1 MRHALPGP
9 RRSVRSTERRR
20 HGRPS
25 PEAGVQAT
33 GYPLA
38 LLSGLLLAA
47 SFPKFGHPAFAWVA
61 LAPLLVAV
69 VMASRQSRRSWRV
82 AVLGVVAGFVFFVGT
97 LYWIGGVMAA
107 FGGLNP
113 ILAYALMGGLAL
125 HLSLF
130 VGLFAWLACLSVRR
144 FGLLGVWMA
153 PALWVASE
161 WLRAWLGW
169 GFPWVLL
176 GSSQAAVVPIVQL
189 ASVTGVYGLSALL
202 ALTST
207 AAASLALNRG
217 RAQWLRAAGVAA
229 LVVMIAVLG
238 TWRAS
243 AAQLT
248 REGTPI
254 RVGLLQGNVPQEAKS
269 NPALSQAITQTY
281 LTLSR
286 QALMEGAQLV
296 LWPEASAPFIF
307 AEDEAAAEPIRRL
320 AAQAHVPFVIGTDE
334 IARGATRDADRWYN
348 AATLVGSDGRT
359 QGLYRKVRLVPFG
372 EYVPFKR
379 LLFFV
384 GPLIEAVS
392 DFTPGDD
399 LTVFETE
406 GSRFSVAIC
415 YEAVYAG
422 MAQTFVSRG
431 SQLLTTITNDAW
443 FGRSSAAYQHFEQA
457 SLRAVEQGR
466 YLVRAANTGI
476 SGAVDPYGRVLRTS
490 ALFDTTELT
499 VDARLLSG
507 HTIYH
512 AIGDV
517 VAWASLVL
525 SAFVVWRA
533 RGVGRSQL
541 AGDRPPFDEGTRS

>member
-1 MRHALPGP
+1 MR
-9 RRSVRSTERRR
+9 
-20 HGRPS
+20 
-25 PEAGVQAT
+25 
-33 GYPLA
+33 
-38 LLSGLLLAA
+38 
-47 SFPKFGHPAFAWVA
+47 
-61 LAPLLVAV
+61 
-69 VMASRQSRRSWRV
+69 SRDARRSWPVVR
-82 AVLGVVAGFVFFVGT
+82 LGIAAGFVFFVGT
-97 LYWIGGVMAA
+97 LYWIGSVMAA
-107 FGGLNP
+107 FGGLSP
-113 ILAYALMGGLAL
+113 IVAYALMGGLAL

-130 VGLFAWLACLSVRR
+130 VGLFAWLAGLAVRR
-144 FGLLGVWMA
+144 FGLIGIWMA
-153 PALWVASE
+153 PGLWVASE

-176 GSSQAAVVPIVQL
+176 GSSQATVVPVVQL

-217 RAQWLRAAGVAA
+217 RAQWLRLAGVAA
-229 LVVMIAVLG
+229 AVVVIAGLG
-238 TWRAS
+238 SWRVS
-243 AAQLT
+243 GAALT

-269 NPALSQAITQTY
+269 SAAFSKSITDRY

-286 QALMEGAQLV
+286 QALADGAQMV
-296 LWPEASAPFIF
+296 LWPEASVPFIF
-307 AEDEAAAEPIRRL
+307 AEDIQAAEPIRRL
-320 AAQAHVPFVIGTDE
+320 ALQAHVPFVLGTDE
-334 IARGATRDADRWYN
+334 IARGSNGTVDKYYN
-348 AATLVGSDGRT
+348 AATLVGADGTT
-359 QGLYRKVRLVPFG
+359 QGMYRKVRLVPFG
-372 EYVPFKR
+372 EYVPYKR

-384 GPLIEAVS
+384 GPLIDAVS

-415 YEAVYAG
+415 YEAVYAS
-422 MAQTFVSRG
+422 MAQAFVSRG

-476 SGAVDPYGRVLRTS
+476 SGAVDPYGRVIRTS
-490 ALFDTTELT
+490 KLFDTTELT

-512 AIGDV
+512 ATGDV
-517 VAWASLVL
+517 VAWLSLAL
-525 SAFVVWRA
+525 AAFVLWRA
-533 RGVGRSQL
+533 LGVGFRK
-541 AGDRPPFDEGTRS
+541 GTRS

>member
-1 MRHALPGP
+1 M
-9 RRSVRSTERRR
+9 
-20 HGRPS
+20 
-25 PEAGVQAT
+25 
-33 GYPLA
+33 
-38 LLSGLLLAA
+38 
-47 SFPKFGHPAFAWVA
+47 A
-61 LAPLLVAV
+61 LAPLIVAV
-69 VMASRQSRRSWRV
+69 TLASRERRASWRV
-82 AVLGVVAGFVFFVGT
+82 SLLGVVAGFVYFTGT

-107 FGGLNP
+107 FGNLQPVVAYGLMC
-113 ILAYALMGGLAL
+113 LLAL

-130 VGLFAWLACLSVRR
+130 VGLFAWLLCLAMRR
-144 FGLLGVWMA
+144 FGVTGVWLA
-153 PALWVASE
+153 PGLWVASE

-176 GSSQAAVVPIVQL
+176 GSSQATVVPVVQL

-202 ALTST
+202 TLTS
-207 AAASLALNRG
+207 AAAAALALNRQ
-217 RAQWLRAAGVAA
+217 RVQWLRAMGVAV
-229 LVVMIAVLG
+229 LVVAIAAG
-238 TWRAS
+238 GMWRAS
-243 AAQLT
+243 RGALT

-269 NPALSQAITQTY
+269 NAAFSDQITQRY

-286 QALMEGAQLV
+286 QALADGAQLV

-307 AEDEAAAEPIRRL
+307 GEDAAAAEPIRRL

-334 IARGATRDADRWYN
+334 ITRGATRAADKYYN
-348 AATLVGSDGRT
+348 TATLVGFDGTT
-359 QGLYRKVRLVPFG
+359 QGNYRKVRLVPFG
-372 EYVPFKR
+372 EYVPFKQ

-406 GSRFSVAIC
+406 GSTFSVAIC

-422 MAQTFVSRG
+422 MARTFVSRG

-476 SGAVDPYGRVLRTS
+476 SGAVDPYGRLLRDTG
-490 ALFDTTELT
+490 LFETTELT

-507 HTIYH
+507 HTIYY

-517 VAWASLVL
+517 VAWISLAL
-525 SAFVVWRA
+525 AAFVVWA
-533 RGVGRSQL
+533 GR
-541 AGDRPPFDEGTRS
+541 RTRS